1 MFSGLRIVALAP
13 LAALAVAQS
22 TSATDNGRRHEPL
35 RASASVLN
43 ADLAIPLSVAAAE
56 AEGDAYSRG
65 QTPDPRR
72 AARLD
77 KYAGSA
83 ARRCL
88 RAGRSGEALRSG
100 DFAIGRGIT
109 MMQAGIPTKVFWIPL
124 HDPSGAALHLR
135 ATRLSAGESPPDTL
149 RRTLVNVATTG
160 ERTTTAFYPGAFKL
174 PRPGEWLVVATSGPD
189 WACVLVTVH

>member
-1 MFSGLRIVALAP
+1 MLPGLRIVALAP
-13 LAALAVAQS
+13 LAALAIAQS
-22 TSATDNGRRHEPL
+22 ASATVNGRRHEPF
-35 RASASVLN
+35 RASASVLTG
-43 ADLAIPLSVAAAE
+43 DSVIPLSVAAAE

-65 QTPDPRR
+65 LTPDPRR

-77 KYAGSA
+77 QYAGSA

-88 RAGRSGEALRSG
+88 RAGRSGEAIRSG

-109 MMQAGIPTKVFWIPL
+109 MMQAGLPTKVFWIPL
-124 HDPSGAALHLR
+124 HDPSGAALHIR
-135 ATRLSAGESPPDTL
+135 ATRQPVGAAPPDTL

-160 ERTTTAFYPGAFKL
+160 EPTTTAFFPGAFKL
-174 PRPGEWLVVATSGPD
+174 PRSGEWLVVATSGSD

>member
-1 MFSGLRIVALAP
+1 MFPGLRIVALAP
-13 LAALAVAQS
+13 LAALAIAH
-22 TSATDNGRRHEPL
+22 SANATVNRRQHERL
-35 RASASVLN
+35 RASASALS
-43 ADLAIPLSVAAAE
+43 DDSIIPLSVGAAE
-56 AEGDAYSRG
+56 AEADTYPRG
-65 QTPDPRR
+65 PTPDPRR
-72 AARLD
+72 AAKLD
-77 KYAGSA
+77 KYVGST

-88 RAGRSGEALRSG
+88 HAGRSGEAFRSG

-124 HDPSGAALHLR
+124 HDPSGAALRIR
-135 ATRLSAGESPPDTL
+135 AARISAGEAPPDTL

-160 ERTTTAFYPGAFKL
+160 EHTTTAFYPGAFKL